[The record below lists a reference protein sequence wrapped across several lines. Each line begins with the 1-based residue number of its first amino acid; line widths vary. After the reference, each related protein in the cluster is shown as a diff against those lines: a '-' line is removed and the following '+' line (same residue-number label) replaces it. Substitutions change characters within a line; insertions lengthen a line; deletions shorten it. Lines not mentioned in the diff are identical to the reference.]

1 MSVSL
6 ETLALAKKAIAKA
19 IGDMGGAGGITYS
32 IVNEL
37 PLSGSAGIIYLLPR
51 EDEDNQDLYEEYIWV
66 NDSFERIPWKTVDLS
81 DYAKVRSLTYAE
93 YQALSDAEKNN
104 GTYYAI
110 TDLSNVPDGTNID
123 Y

>member
-32 IVNEL
+32 IVDEL
-37 PLSGSAGIIYLLPR
+37 PLSGSAGIIYLLPC

-66 NDSFERIPWKTVDLS
+66 NNAFERIPWKTVDLS

-93 YQALSDAEKNN
+93 YQALSAAEKNN

-110 TDLSNVPDGTNID
+110 TDISNVPDGTNVG